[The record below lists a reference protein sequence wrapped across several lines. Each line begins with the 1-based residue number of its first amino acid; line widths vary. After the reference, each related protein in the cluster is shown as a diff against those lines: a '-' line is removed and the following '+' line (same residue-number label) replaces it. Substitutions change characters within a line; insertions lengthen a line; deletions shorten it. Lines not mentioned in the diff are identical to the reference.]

1 MNYQSTKLIELG
13 SCAFRQ
19 FGATHS
25 HCHLVHGYQL
35 KAKFY
40 FSASSLDS
48 NNWIIDF
55 GGLKQLKQVLND
67 QFDHTLCIAE
77 NDPLLEVF
85 QHLHNLGGCNL
96 KVMSGVGIE
105 KTAEWCFNAATQFL
119 KDTYGDR
126 CWVEK
131 VEVYEH
137 ENNSAIYLKPTSL
150 AAPDRVQFISTSVP
164 TEGVVSAS
172 VPTTSVG
179 VAPESVA
186 PEPVTPN
193 HPVNVGNSRV
203 TSGYSGLFDGIS
215 WGGR

>member
-40 FSASSLDS
+40 FGCSELDS
-48 NNWIIDF
+48 NNWSVDF
-55 GGLKQLKQVLND
+55 GGLKQLKQILND

-96 KVMSGVGIE
+96 KIMSGVGIE
-105 KTAEWCFNAATQFL
+105 KTAEWCFNAASQFL
-119 KDTYGDR
+119 KNVYGDR

-137 ENNSAIYLKPTSL
+137 ENNSAIYSKPTS
-150 AAPDRVQFISTSVP
+150 I
-164 TEGVVSAS
+164 
-172 VPTTSVG
+172 
-179 VAPESVA
+179 VAPEHVQAMTTPVSREENTPA
-186 PEPVTPN
+186 PTIPVETTPEQQVTPN

-215 WGGR
+215 WGSR

>member
-1 MNYQSTKLIELG
+1 MSYQSTKLIELG

-19 FGATHS
+19 HGASHS

-55 GGLKQLKQVLND
+55 GGLKVLKQILND

-77 NDPLLEVF
+77 NDPLLEIF

-126 CWVEK
+126 CWVER

-137 ENNSAIYLKPTSL
+137 ENNSAIYTRPQETQHVQITSPVEPQ
-150 AAPDRVQFISTSVP
+150 ATEVIPAPVQAP
-164 TEGVVSAS
+164 SANQ
-172 VPTTSVG
+172 
-179 VAPESVA
+179 
-186 PEPVTPN
+186 PVQ
-193 HPVNVGNSRV
+193 VGNNKV
-203 TSGYSGLFDGIS
+203 TTGYSGLFDGIS
-215 WGGR
+215 WGSR

>member
-1 MNYQSTKLIELG
+1 MSYQSTKLIELG

-19 FGATHS
+19 HGASHS
-25 HCHLVHGYQL
+25 HCHLLHGYQL

-40 FSASSLDS
+40 FGCSELDS
-48 NNWIIDF
+48 NNWAIDF
-55 GGLKQLKQVLND
+55 GGLKLLKQILND

-77 NDPLLEVF
+77 NDPLLEIF

-105 KTAEWCFNAATQFL
+105 KTAEWCFNAASQFI

-137 ENNSAIYLKPTSL
+137 ENNSAIFERTKDT
-150 AAPDRVQFISTSVP
+150 QSVEVITP
-164 TEGVVSAS
+164 VGSQVAVIPVSE
-172 VPTTSVG
+172 
-179 VAPESVA
+179 VAPVQPTPV
-186 PEPVTPN
+186 PEP
-193 HPVNVGNSRV
+193 PVNLPVQVGNSKV
-203 TSGYSGLFDGIS
+203 TTGYSGLFDGIS
-215 WGGR
+215 WGSR

>member
-40 FSASSLDS
+40 FGCSELDS
-48 NNWIIDF
+48 NNWSVDF
-55 GGLKQLKQVLND
+55 GGLKQLKQILND

-105 KTAEWCFNAATQFL
+105 KTAEWCFNAAAQFL
-119 KDTYGDR
+119 KDKYGDR

-137 ENNSAIYLKPTSL
+137 ENNSAIYLKPTSI
-150 AAPDRVQFISTSVP
+150 AAPERVQ
-164 TEGVVSAS
+164 VVETPIQHEENAPVS
-172 VPTTSVG
+172 VPTTPVG
-179 VAPESVA
+179 VAPE
-186 PEPVTPN
+186 PTTPN

-215 WGGR
+215 WGSR

>member
-1 MNYQSTKLIELG
+1 MSYQSTKLIELG

-40 FSASSLDS
+40 FAASSLDS
-48 NNWIIDF
+48 NNWIVDF
-55 GGLKQLKQVLND
+55 GGLKQLKQILND

-96 KVMSGVGIE
+96 KIMSGVGIE
-105 KTAEWCFNAATQFL
+105 KTAEWCFNAASQFL
-119 KDTYGDR
+119 KNVYGDR

-137 ENNSAIYLKPTSL
+137 ENNSAIYSKPTTI
-150 AAPDRVQFISTSVP
+150 AAPEQIHVTTTP
-164 TEGVVSAS
+164 TIEQIPAAAI
-172 VPTTSVG
+172 TT
-179 VAPESVA
+179 
-186 PEPVTPN
+186 EPVNQPAA
-193 HPVNVGNSRV
+193 PAAVPVGNNRV
-203 TSGYSGLFDGIS
+203 TTGYSGLFDGVS

>member
-1 MNYQSTKLIELG
+1 MSNYVSTKLIELG

-25 HCHLVHGYQL
+25 HCHLLHGYQL

-40 FSASSLDS
+40 FGCSKLDS
-48 NNWIIDF
+48 NNWSVDF
-55 GGLKQLKQVLND
+55 GGLKQLKQILND

-77 NDPLLEVF
+77 TDPLLEVF

-137 ENNSAIYLKPTSL
+137 ENNSAIFARTQTVQALPSIEPLVTETPAPEVIPVAPTSVQ
-150 AAPDRVQFISTSVP
+150 APSVNLPVQ
-164 TEGVVSAS
+164 
-172 VPTTSVG
+172 
-179 VAPESVA
+179 
-186 PEPVTPN
+186 
-193 HPVNVGNSRV
+193 VGNSKV
-203 TSGYSGLFDGIS
+203 TTGYSGLFDNIS

>member
-1 MNYQSTKLIELG
+1 MSNYVSTKLIELG

-25 HCHLVHGYQL
+25 HCHLLHGYQL
-35 KAKFY
+35 KAKFH
-40 FSASSLDS
+40 FGCRELDS
-48 NNWIIDF
+48 NNWSVDF
-55 GGLKQLKQVLND
+55 GGLKQLKQILND
-67 QFDHTLCIAE
+67 QFDHTLCIAK

-137 ENNSAIYLKPTSL
+137 KNNSAIYFKPNNTVIHTSFTTSPIQS
-150 AAPDRVQFISTSVP
+150 APVVSEVVP
-164 TEGVVSAS
+164 TETPAS
-172 VPTTSVG
+172 LPEQATPPPTV
-179 VAPESVA
+179 
-186 PEPVTPN
+186 N
-193 HPVNVGNSRV
+193 LPVNVGNNKV
-203 TSGYSGLFDGIS
+203 TTGYSGLFDGIS
-215 WGGR
+215 WGSR

>member
-1 MNYQSTKLIELG
+1 MSYQSTKLIELG

-25 HCHLVHGYQL
+25 HCHLLHGYQL

-48 NNWIIDF
+48 NNWIVDF
-55 GGLKQLKQVLND
+55 GGLKQLKQILND

-137 ENNSAIYLKPTSL
+137 ENNSAIFSKSNL
-150 AAPDRVQFISTSVP
+150 ISTPVIEAVP
-164 TEGVVSAS
+164 TIQSSAALEE
-172 VPTTSVG
+172 VPSTPT
-179 VAPESVA
+179 
-186 PEPVTPN
+186 EPVTPAPVAPAPDN
-193 HPVNVGNSRV
+193 QPVNVGNSKV
-203 TSGYSGLFDGIS
+203 TTGYSGLFDGIS
-215 WGGR
+215 WGSR

>member
-1 MNYQSTKLIELG
+1 MSYQSTKLIELG

-19 FGATHS
+19 HGASHS
-25 HCHLVHGYQL
+25 HCHLLHGYQL

-48 NNWIIDF
+48 NNWAIDF
-55 GGLKQLKQVLND
+55 GGLKQLKQILND

-105 KTAEWCFNAATQFL
+105 KTAEWCFNAATQFI

-137 ENNSAIYLKPTSL
+137 ENNSAIYTRPQDSQSVQVTSPVETQV
-150 AAPDRVQFISTSVP
+150 AVTPVIEVAPVQPAPVP
-164 TEGVVSAS
+164 T
-172 VPTTSVG
+172 P
-179 VAPESVA
+179 
-186 PEPVTPN
+186 
-193 HPVNVGNSRV
+193 PVNLPAQVGNSKV
-203 TSGYSGLFDGIS
+203 TTGYSGLFDGIN
-215 WGGR
+215 WGTR

>member
-1 MNYQSTKLIELG
+1 MSYQSTKLIELG

-40 FSASSLDS
+40 FGCSELDS
-48 NNWIIDF
+48 NNWSVDF
-55 GGLKQLKQVLND
+55 GGLKQLKQILND

-96 KVMSGVGIE
+96 KIMSGVGIE

-137 ENNSAIYLKPTSL
+137 ENNSAIYLKPATI
-150 AAPDRVQFISTSVP
+150 AAPEQVQVITTSIPSEENTSVQ
-164 TEGVVSAS
+164 AS
-172 VPTTSVG
+172 V
-179 VAPESVA
+179 
-186 PEPVTPN
+186 EPVTPN

-215 WGGR
+215 WGSR